1 MLIKSLAVYLF
12 EKMPNWIKFP
22 LIFIM
27 APIAV
32 VVIALWFLF
41 FLPWHKEA
49 VRAEIL
55 PFEEKREAQINY
67 MIKEQRYHNESFKSS
82 LDKIERK
89 QDVIINHFLER
100 SR

>member
-1 MLIKSLAVYLF
+1 MLIKSFFIYLLDKIPTAI
-12 EKMPNWIKFP
+12 KMP
-22 LIFIM
+22 LILIM
-27 APIAV
+27 TPMALVAV
-32 VVIALWFLF
+32 TLWFLL

-49 VRAEIL
+49 VRAEIM
-55 PFEEKREAQINY
+55 PFEERREAQINY

-100 SR
+100 SK